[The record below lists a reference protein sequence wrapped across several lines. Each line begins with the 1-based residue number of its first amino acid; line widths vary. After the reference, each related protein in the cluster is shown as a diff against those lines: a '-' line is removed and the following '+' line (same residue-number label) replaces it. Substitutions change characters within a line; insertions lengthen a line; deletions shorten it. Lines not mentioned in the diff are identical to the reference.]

1 MNNYFSIL
9 RNTTLFCG
17 IQEQEL
23 SAMLDCLGATRRSY
37 PKGSYLLRA
46 GDPLSLLGVVISG
59 AVFILREDFW
69 GNRTIL
75 SKVQPG
81 EMFGETYACLGCS
94 ASVSVQ
100 ADSDCTVLWLDVH
113 RVATSC
119 SSACSFHTHLIQNLL
134 RAMAEK
140 NLQLTGKLQITSQRS
155 LREKILSYLSAQS
168 QLAGS
173 PAFTI
178 PFSRQQLADYLAVD
192 RSALSSALGKLRDE
206 GILEFHRNQFR
217 LHAR

>member
-1 MNNYFSIL
+1 MKKYENVL
-9 RNTTLFCG
+9 QTCPLFTG
-17 IQEQEL
+17 IQENWEDVL
-23 SAMLDCLGATRRSY
+23 SYLGAINKQY
-37 PKGSYLLRA
+37 AKNEFIFHA
-46 GDPLSLLGVVISG
+46 GDKISVVGILISG
-59 AVFILREDFW
+59 NIHIIKEDFW

-134 RAMAEK
+134 RAIAEK

-217 LHAR
+217 LNAR